1 MTPTVSQPLSAVQ
14 YPQVLPIQ
22 ARVSAAW
29 NAFTAHVVEVHADF
43 SETMTFADHVLS
55 LRLSGTC
62 RLRQSVGRQSLVG
75 RSGRGSLNVI
85 PAHLTARWEA
95 TAMPQ
100 GARTITFFVPEAFV
114 ARAVEESGL
123 DSRKIEIVPQFL
135 THDPVMESVLTR
147 LAIEAQTGSPS
158 GQLYVESAC
167 EFLAHHLI
175 HLYSS
180 RSTPLP
186 RWIGGL
192 SGHHLRAVLDCIEEC
207 LAGPLTVRQLAH
219 LAGVS
224 PRHFERAFRQAVGVP
239 LHAYVIERRVAAA
252 RRLLLDDPTLTVDSI
267 AAQVGFSS
275 SSHLAFAFRRR
286 TGCSPRTFRQIHS
299 RQQ

>member
-1 MTPTVSQPLSAVQ
+1 MTSTASQPISAVQ

-22 ARVSAAW
+22 AKVSAAW
-29 NAFTAHVVEVHADF
+29 SAFTAHVVDVHADF

-75 RSGRGSLNVI
+75 RSGPGSMNVI
-85 PAHLTARWEA
+85 PANLTAKWEA
-95 TAMPQ
+95 SAMPQ
-100 GARTITFFVPEAFV
+100 GARTITFFVPHAFLGRV
-114 ARAVEESGL
+114 AEQSGL
-123 DSRKIEIVPQFL
+123 DSKKIEIIPQFL

-147 LAIEAQTGSPS
+147 LAIEVQTSSPS
-158 GQLYVESAC
+158 GQLYAESAC

-175 HLYSS
+175 HAYSS

-186 RWIGGL
+186 RWTGGL
-192 SGHHLRAVLDCIEEC
+192 SGRHLRAVLDHIEER
-207 LAGPLTVRQLAH
+207 LAEPLTFCRLAQ

-252 RRLLLDDPTLTVDSI
+252 RRLLLDDPTLTVQSI
-267 AAQVGFSS
+267 AARVGFST
-275 SSHLAFAFRRR
+275 SSHLALVFRRHM
-286 TGCSPRTFRQIHS
+286 GHSPATFRRLHS
-299 RQQ
+299 R

>member
-1 MTPTVSQPLSAVQ
+1 MNPTVSQPLSAVQ
-14 YPQVLPIQ
+14 YPQALPIH

-29 NAFTAHVVEVHADF
+29 SAFAAHVVDVHADF
-43 SETMTFADHVLS
+43 SETLTFADHVLS

-62 RLRQSVGRQSLVG
+62 RLRQTVGRRSLFG
-75 RSGRGSLNVI
+75 RSGPGSMNVI
-85 PAHLTARWEA
+85 PAHLAAKWEA
-95 TAMPQ
+95 SAMPQ
-100 GARTITFFVPEAFV
+100 GSRTITFFVPETFL
-114 ARAVEESGL
+114 ARVVEQSGM
-123 DSRKIEIVPQFL
+123 DSRKIEIIPQFL

-158 GQLYVESAC
+158 GQLYAESAC

-175 HLYSS
+175 HAYSS

-192 SGHHLRAVLDCIEEC
+192 SGRHLQAVLDYIEEC
-207 LAGPLTVRQLAH
+207 LAEPLTFRQLAQ

-239 LHAYVIERRVAAA
+239 LHAYVMTKRVAAA
-252 RRLLLDDPTLTVDSI
+252 RSLLVSEPTLRIDQI
-267 AAQVGFSS
+267 AARVGFCS
-275 SSHLAFAFRRR
+275 SSHLASAFRRH
-286 TGCSPRTFRQIHS
+286 TGYSPAGFRRIHTS
-299 RQQ
+299 